1 MKKSIK
7 RLVAAS
13 VAAMAI
19 FAAGCGSK
27 TTPTTAPTTTPSATA
42 PAMSASLKKIK
53 DSGKLV
59 LGTSA
64 DYPPFEFHASVDGK
78 DTIVGFDIDVAK
90 EIAKDLGVTLE
101 IKDLKFD
108 GLLAALDQGSV
119 DIVIAG
125 LSPTEER
132 AKSVDFS
139 IQYYSAEQAVVV
151 RGADK
156 GTFTTLESLKGKTI
170 AAQKGT
176 IQEDA
181 AKAVEGATVLSLGKI
196 SDLILALKSNRA
208 DAAIIEVPVAESN
221 VKENAD
227 LVISSIVIKNEGEGK
242 VAAVKK
248 GSADLV
254 AAVNK
259 TLERILADGT
269 FEKFVLEATQLSEK

>member
-27 TTPTTAPTTTPSATA
+27 TTPTTAPTTAPSATI
-42 PAMSASLKKIK
+42 AMSASLKKIK

-64 DYPPFEFHASVDGK
+64 DYPPFEFHASIDGK
-78 DTIVGFDIDVAK
+78 DTIVGFDIEVAK

-156 GTFTTLESLKGKTI
+156 GTLTTLESLKGKTI

-221 VKENAD
+221 VKENTD

-254 AAVNK
+254 AEVNK
-259 TLERILADGT
+259 TLERILGDGT

>member
-27 TTPTTAPTTTPSATA
+27 TTPTTAPTTAPSETV
-42 PAMSASLKKIK
+42 AMSPSMKKIK
-53 DSGKLV
+53 ESGKLI

-64 DYPPFEFHASVDGK
+64 DYPPFEFHKSINGK
-78 DTIVGFDIDVAK
+78 DTIVGFDIEIAK

-108 GLLAALDQGSV
+108 GLLAALDQGTV

-125 LSPTEER
+125 LTPTEDR

-139 IQYYSAEQAVVV
+139 IQYYSADQSVVI
-151 RGADK
+151 RESDK
-156 GTFTTLESLKGKTI
+156 GTLTTAESLKGKTI
-170 AAQKGT
+170 AVQKGSV
-176 IQEDA
+176 QEEA
-181 AKAVEGATVLSLGKI
+181 AKTVEGATILSLGKI
-196 SDLILALKSNRA
+196 SDLILALKSKRA
-208 DAAIIEVPVAESN
+208 DAAIIEAPVAESN

-227 LVISSIVIKNEGEGK
+227 LIISTITVKKDPEGK
-242 VAAVKK
+242 VAALKK

-254 AAVNK
+254 AEVNK
-259 TLERILADGT
+259 TLERIIADKTLEGFIIEANKLAD
-269 FEKFVLEATQLSEK
+269 E

>member
-27 TTPTTAPTTTPSATA
+27 TTPTTAPTTAPSATV
-42 PAMSASLKKIK
+42 AMSASLKRIK

-64 DYPPFEFHASVDGK
+64 DYPPFEFHASIDGK
-78 DTIVGFDIDVAK
+78 DTIVGFDIEVAK
-90 EIAKDLGVTLE
+90 EIAKDLGVKLE

-125 LSPTEER
+125 LSPTEDR

-151 RGADK
+151 RGTDK
-156 GTFTTLESLKGKTI
+156 GTLATLESLKGKTI

-254 AAVNK
+254 AEVNK
-259 TLERILADGT
+259 TLERILGDGT

>member
-27 TTPTTAPTTTPSATA
+27 TTPTTAPTTAPSATI
-42 PAMSASLKKIK
+42 AMSASLKKIK

-64 DYPPFEFHASVDGK
+64 DYPPFEFHASIDGK

-125 LSPTEER
+125 LSPTEDR

-156 GTFTTLESLKGKTI
+156 GTLTTLESLKGKTI

-221 VKENAD
+221 VKENTD

-242 VAAVKK
+242 VAAIKK
-248 GSADLV
+248 GASDLV
-254 AAVNK
+254 AEVNK

>member
-27 TTPTTAPTTTPSATA
+27 TTPTTAPTTSPSATI
-42 PAMSASLKKIK
+42 AMSASLKKIK

-64 DYPPFEFHASVDGK
+64 DYPPFEFHASIDGK

-156 GTFTTLESLKGKTI
+156 GTLTTLESLKGKTI

-221 VKENAD
+221 VKENTD

-248 GSADLV
+248 GASDLV
-254 AAVNK
+254 AEVNK

>member
-27 TTPTTAPTTTPSATA
+27 TTPTTAPTTAPSATV
-42 PAMSASLKKIK
+42 AMSASLKRIK

-64 DYPPFEFHASVDGK
+64 DYPPFEFHASIDGK
-78 DTIVGFDIDVAK
+78 DTIVGFDIEVAK

-139 IQYYSAEQAVVV
+139 IQYYSAEQAVVI
-151 RGADK
+151 RGTDK
-156 GTFTTLESLKGKTI
+156 GTLATLESLKGKTI

-254 AAVNK
+254 AEVNK
-259 TLERILADGT
+259 TLERILGDGT

>member
-27 TTPTTAPTTTPSATA
+27 TTPTTAPTTAPSATV
-42 PAMSASLKKIK
+42 AMSASLKRIK

-64 DYPPFEFHASVDGK
+64 DYPPFEFHASIDGK
-78 DTIVGFDIDVAK
+78 DTIVGFDIEVAK

-139 IQYYSAEQAVVV
+139 IQYYSAEQAVVI
-151 RGADK
+151 RGTDK
-156 GTFTTLESLKGKTI
+156 GTLATLESLKGKTI

-254 AAVNK
+254 AEVNK
-259 TLERILADGT
+259 TLERILWRRD
-269 FEKFVLEATQLSEK
+269 L

>member
-27 TTPTTAPTTTPSATA
+27 TEPTTAPTTAPSATV
-42 PAMSASLKKIK
+42 AMSASLKKIK

-64 DYPPFEFHASVDGK
+64 DYPPFEFHASIDGK

-156 GTFTTLESLKGKTI
+156 GTLTTLESLKGKTI

-221 VKENAD
+221 VKENTD
-227 LVISSIVIKNEGEGK
+227 LAISSIVIKNEGEGK

-254 AAVNK
+254 AEVNK

-269 FEKFVLEATQLSEK
+269 FEKFVLDATQLSEK

>member
-27 TTPTTAPTTTPSATA
+27 TTPTTAPTTAPSATI
-42 PAMSASLKKIK
+42 AMSASLKKIK

-78 DTIVGFDIDVAK
+78 DTIVGFDIEVAK

-156 GTFTTLESLKGKTI
+156 GTLTTLESLKGKTI

-221 VKENAD
+221 VKENTD

-254 AAVNK
+254 VEVNK

>member
-13 VAAMAI
+13 IAAMAI

-27 TTPTTAPTTTPSATA
+27 TTPTTAPTTAPSATV
-42 PAMSASLKKIK
+42 AMSASLKRIK

-64 DYPPFEFHASVDGK
+64 DYPPFEFHASIDGK
-78 DTIVGFDIDVAK
+78 DTIVGFDIEVAK

-139 IQYYSAEQAVVV
+139 IQYYSAEQAVVI
-151 RGADK
+151 RGTDK
-156 GTFTTLESLKGKTI
+156 GTLATLESLKGKTI

-254 AAVNK
+254 AEVNK
-259 TLERILADGT
+259 TLERILGDGT

>member
-27 TTPTTAPTTTPSATA
+27 TTPTTAPTTAPSATI
-42 PAMSASLKKIK
+42 AMSASLKKIK

-64 DYPPFEFHASVDGK
+64 DYPPFEFHASIDGK

-156 GTFTTLESLKGKTI
+156 GTLTTLESLKGKTI

-221 VKENAD
+221 VKENTD

-254 AAVNK
+254 AEVNK

-269 FEKFVLEATQLSEK
+269 FEKFVLQATQLSEK

>member
-27 TTPTTAPTTTPSATA
+27 TEPTTAPTTAPSATV
-42 PAMSASLKKIK
+42 AMSASLKKIK

-64 DYPPFEFHASVDGK
+64 DYPPFEFHASIDGK

-151 RGADK
+151 RDADK

-196 SDLILALKSNRA
+196 SDLILAIKSNRA

-221 VKENAD
+221 VKENTD

-242 VAAVKK
+242 VAAIKK
-248 GSADLV
+248 GATDLV
-254 AAVNK
+254 TEVNK

>member
-27 TTPTTAPTTTPSATA
+27 TTPTTAPTTAPSATI
-42 PAMSASLKKIK
+42 AMSASLKKIK

-64 DYPPFEFHASVDGK
+64 DYPPFEFHASIDGK

-156 GTFTTLESLKGKTI
+156 GTLTTLESLKGKTI

-221 VKENAD
+221 VKENTD

-248 GSADLV
+248 GASDLV
-254 AAVNK
+254 AEVNK